1 MTSFLS
7 LFDTGVL
14 SPPLLLWLKSFARDI
29 GAARSSV
36 SAPARQGL
44 PARFASCL
52 DFGLC
57 LAEIFVLRS
66 EDWCSCFWCSCYSI
80 SAEIFVLRSEDWCS
94 CFWCSCYSISAFL
107 GSVRSGLGL
116 APPQLAVRFLQSAL
130 ARFEPGIEFVLR
142 SRSDVRSSVI
152 PARNFSLVLKVP
164 ALNPFL

>member
-1 MTSFLS
+1 VILGQ
-7 LFDTGVL
+7 LVL
-14 SPPLLLWLKSFARDI
+14 QSP
-29 GAARSSV
+29 
-36 SAPARQGL
+36 RQRL

-57 LAEIFVLRS
+57 L
-66 EDWCSCFWCSCYSI
+66 
-80 SAEIFVLRSEDWCS
+80 AEIFVLRSEDWCS

-142 SRSDVRSSVI
+142 SRSEVRSSVI

-164 ALNPFL
+164 ALNPFP

>member
-1 MTSFLS
+1 
-7 LFDTGVL
+7 VL

-80 SAEIFVLRSEDWCS
+80 SA
-94 CFWCSCYSISAFL
+94 FL

-142 SRSDVRSSVI
+142 SRSEVRSSVI

-164 ALNPFL
+164 ALNPFP